1 MKFQIL
7 QISNTTNIK
16 ILSYWYLLVVLV
28 FIGSILAPSAIAGP
42 ASTNYQIIDYGFGAG
57 GTVNSNSTNYAL
69 QGTLGEIEMASMS
82 SANYMVWPGL
92 TYTLQPNVPPSPTF
106 TNPSSYYNKLHIII
120 NQGNNSTDVTYAIA
134 ISTDNFASDIKY
146 LKADTTLG
154 TNPVWQSYAAWNSAT
169 GVDAIGLT
177 AGTTYYARVAASRGT
192 FTQGRLGPAANAT
205 TVNPTFSFNLQ
216 TTSQSTPPFGV
227 SIGTMAPGGAI
238 ITSPDTVTTT
248 ISTNAGNG
256 ALVYIYGVNA
266 GLKSAKANNYLL
278 VTVPAKTDLSALT
291 EGYGAQGSSVGQT
304 SGGPMKL
311 DSPYD
316 GTSNTVGVVDVS
328 KRQFADS
335 SNAPVTSGTAAF
347 LLKAR
352 AKTSTP
358 AAGDY
363 TDTITVLATG
373 SF

>member
-1 MKFQIL
+1 MTNDLRKLRGTYKIFAVIL
-7 QISNTTNIK
+7 IISLFFTPCA
-16 ILSYWYLLVVLV
+16 L
-28 FIGSILAPSAIAGP
+28 AGP
-42 ASTNYQIIDYGFGAG
+42 SSTTYQLIDYGFGAG
-57 GTVNSNSTNYAL
+57 GTVNSSSTNYAV

-82 SANYMVWPGL
+82 STNYMVWPGL
-92 TYTLQPNVPPSPTF
+92 TYTLQPNVPPAPTF
-106 TNPSSYYNKLHIII
+106 TNPSSNYNKLHIVI
-120 NQGNNSTDVTYAIA
+120 NQGTNSTDVTYAIA

-146 LKADTTLG
+146 LQADTTLG

-169 GVDAIGLT
+169 GVDVIGLT
-177 AGTTYYARVAASRGT
+177 AGTTYYARAAASRGT
-192 FTQGRLGPAANAT
+192 FTQGAYGPAATAA

-216 TTSQSTPPFGV
+216 TTSQSTPPFSV
-227 SIGTMAPGGAI
+227 AMGTMNPGGAI
-238 ITSPDTVTTT
+238 ITSSDSVTTT

-256 ALVYIYGVNA
+256 ALVYIYGANA
-266 GLKSAKANNYLL
+266 GLKSVKANNYLL
-278 VTVPAKTDLSALT
+278 ATVPAKTDLSSLT
-291 EGYGAQGSSVGQT
+291 EGYGAQGSAVGQT

-316 GTSNTVGVVDVS
+316 GISNTVGIIDAS

-335 SNAPVTSGTAAF
+335 SSSPVTSGTASF

-352 AKTSTP
+352 AKNSTP

>member
-1 MKFQIL
+1 MNHEL
-7 QISNTTNIK
+7 RIK
-16 ILSYWYLLVVLV
+16 NYGRKRKLCLLTIFACCFLL
-28 FIGSILAPSAIAGP
+28 FASARSALAGP
-42 ASTNYQIIDYGFGAG
+42 TSTNYQIIDYGFGAG
-57 GTVNSNSTNYAL
+57 GTVNSNSTNYAV
-69 QGTLGEIEMASMS
+69 QGTLGEVDMASMS
-82 SANYMVWPGL
+82 STNYMVWPGL

-106 TNPSSYYNKLHIII
+106 TNPSSNYNKLHIII
-120 NQGNNSTDVTYAIA
+120 NQGNNNSTDVTYAIA

-146 LKADTTLG
+146 LQADTTLG
-154 TNPVWQSYAAWNSAT
+154 TIPVWQSYAAWNSTT
-169 GVDAIGLT
+169 GVDVIGLT
-177 AGTTYYARVAASRGT
+177 AGTTYYARVAASRGE
-192 FTQGRLGPAANAT
+192 FTQGRLGPAASAA

-227 SIGTMAPGGAI
+227 YIGSMNPGGAI
-238 ITSPDTVTTT
+238 ITSSDTVTTT

-256 ALVYIYGVNA
+256 ALVYIYGANA
-266 GLKSAKANNYLL
+266 GLKSTKANNYILA
-278 VTVPAKTDLSALT
+278 TVPAKTDLGALT

-304 SGGPMKL
+304 SGGPMEL
-311 DSPYD
+311 DSPYN
-316 GTSNTVGVVDVS
+316 GTSNTVGVVDTS

-335 SNAPVTSGTAAF
+335 STHAVTSGTASF

>member
-1 MKFQIL
+1 
-7 QISNTTNIK
+7 
-16 ILSYWYLLVVLV
+16 V
-28 FIGSILAPSAIAGP
+28 
-42 ASTNYQIIDYGFGAG
+42 
-57 GTVNSNSTNYAL
+57 
-69 QGTLGEIEMASMS
+69 
-82 SANYMVWPGL
+82 
-92 TYTLQPNVPPSPTF
+92 
-106 TNPSSYYNKLHIII
+106 
-120 NQGNNSTDVTYAIA
+120 DV
-134 ISTDNFASDIKY
+134 
-146 LKADTTLG
+146 
-154 TNPVWQSYAAWNSAT
+154 
-169 GVDAIGLT
+169 IGLT

-192 FTQGRLGPAANAT
+192 FTQGRLGPAATAA

-216 TTSQSTPPFGV
+216 TSSQSTPPFGV
-227 SIGTMAPGGAI
+227 YIGNMNPGGAI

-256 ALVYIYGVNA
+256 ALIYIYGANA
-266 GLKSAKANNYLL
+266 GLKSAKANNYVLA
-278 VTVPAKTDLSALT
+278 TVPSKTDLGVLT

-304 SGGPMKL
+304 SGGPMEL
-311 DSPYD
+311 DSPYN
-316 GTSNTVGVVDVS
+316 GTSNTIGIVDTS

-335 SNAPVTSGTAAF
+335 TNTPVTNGTASF

>member
-1 MKFQIL
+1 MNHEL
-7 QISNTTNIK
+7 RIK
-16 ILSYWYLLVVLV
+16 NYGRKRKLCLLTIFACCFLL
-28 FIGSILAPSAIAGP
+28 FASARSALAGP
-42 ASTNYQIIDYGFGAG
+42 TSTNYQIIDYGFGAG
-57 GTVNSNSTNYAL
+57 GTVNSNSTNYAV
-69 QGTLGEIEMASMS
+69 QGTLGEVDMASMS
-82 SANYMVWPGL
+82 STNYMVWPGL

-106 TNPSSYYNKLHIII
+106 TNPSSNYNKLHIII
-120 NQGNNSTDVTYAIA
+120 NQGNNSTDVTYTIA
-134 ISTDNFASDIKY
+134 ISTDNFVSDIKY
-146 LKADTTLG
+146 LQADTTLG
-154 TNPVWQSYAAWNSAT
+154 TTPSWQSYATWNSAT
-169 GVDAIGLT
+169 GVDVIGLT

-192 FTQGRLGPAANAT
+192 FTQGRLGPAATAA

-216 TTSQSTPPFGV
+216 TRSQSTPPFGV
-227 SIGTMAPGGAI
+227 YIGNMNPGGAI

-256 ALVYIYGVNA
+256 ALIYIYGANA
-266 GLKSAKANNYLL
+266 GLKSAKANNYVLA
-278 VTVPAKTDLSALT
+278 TVPSKTDLGVLT

-304 SGGPMKL
+304 SGGPMEL
-311 DSPYD
+311 DSPYN
-316 GTSNTVGVVDVS
+316 GTSNTIGIVDTS

-335 SNAPVTSGTAAF
+335 TNTPVTNGTASF

>member
-1 MKFQIL
+1 MIKLTFIL
-7 QISNTTNIK
+7 
-16 ILSYWYLLVVLV
+16 LGFV
-28 FIGSILAPSAIAGP
+28 FCVFCFTQNASAGP
-42 ASTNYQIIDYGFGAG
+42 ASTNYQIIDYGFGSG
-57 GTVNSNSTNYAL
+57 GSVNSNSTNYAL
-69 QGTLGEIEMASMS
+69 QATLGEIEMASMS
-82 SANYMVWPGL
+82 STNYMVWPGL

-106 TNPSSYYNKLHIII
+106 TNPSNYYNKLHIIV

-134 ISTDNFASDIKY
+134 ISTDNFVSDIKY

-154 TNPVWQSYAAWNSAT
+154 TTPVWQSYTSWNSGT
-169 GVDAIGLT
+169 GVDVIGLT

-192 FTQGRLGPAANAT
+192 FTQGRFGPAATAA
-205 TVNPTFSFNLQ
+205 TVNPTFTFGLQ
-216 TTSQSTPPFGV
+216 TSSQTVPPFSVALGNM
-227 SIGTMAPGGAI
+227 TPGGAVV
-238 ITSPDTVTTT
+238 TSPDTVTTT
-248 ISTNAGNG
+248 VSTNAGNG
-256 ALVYIYGVNA
+256 ALIYVYGANA
-266 GLKSAKANNYLL
+266 GLKSAKANNYVLT
-278 VTVPAKTDLSALT
+278 TVPGKTDLGALT
-291 EGYGAQGSSVGQT
+291 EGYGVQGSSVGQT

-316 GTSNTVGVVDVS
+316 GTSNTVGVVDAS

-335 SNAPVTSGTAAF
+335 SASPVSGGTATF

-363 TDTITVLATG
+363 TDIITVLATG